1 MKNSRLLQSWML
13 TKMVLQLRT
22 KWYSPLFNLNKLYL
36 QSKLTIVKDKSKDI
50 LGEADLNLSDYA
62 ENEYKILRLSLRKC
76 DDPNA
81 YIEVGLRG
89 TVAAERGQTPKPN
102 DTSKDQLVSLL

>member
-1 MKNSRLLQSWML
+1 M
-13 TKMVLQLRT
+13 
-22 KWYSPLFNLNKLYL
+22 
-36 QSKLTIVKDKSKDI
+36 KDKVKTV

-81 YIEVGLRG
+81 FIEVGLRG
-89 TVAAERGQTPKPN
+89 TIAVERGQTPR
-102 DTSKDQLVSLL
+102 